1 MLFSLSIC
9 PRGYSFIWPIR
20 GCASGQGMVID
31 LSVLNRVYNW
41 YKFFVSRSTRYC
53 LHDWFDLLDE
63 FCLYSKYTK
72 TMIITWICS
81 GVHFV
86 LSLNKALK
94 LGVVLN
100 GVCIWGIFCPK
111 QGQGQRITYTHW
123 PLVEYPPPPL
133 PPGRSFNFPTLIN
146 TFHK

>member
-20 GCASGQGMVID
+20 GCAGGQGMVID

-53 LHDWFDLLDE
+53 LHDLFDLLDE

-72 TMIITWICS
+72 AMIIT
-81 GVHFV
+81 
-86 LSLNKALK
+86 
-94 LGVVLN
+94 
-100 GVCIWGIFCPK
+100 
-111 QGQGQRITYTHW
+111 
-123 PLVEYPPPPL
+123 
-133 PPGRSFNFPTLIN
+133 
-146 TFHK
+146 